1 MWYNEKQLGSK
12 MKLGIL
18 DIAGICFIV
27 LKLTGV
33 IDWTWE
39 QVLSVPIIVF
49 IIGFVEGLIEYF
61 TKQNE
66 EKE

>member
-1 MWYNEKQLGSK
+1 

-61 TKQNE
+61 MKKQETKE
-66 EKE
+66 

>member
-1 MWYNEKQLGSK
+1 

-33 IDWTWE
+33 IGWTWE
-39 QVLSVPIIVF
+39 QVLSLPIILF
-49 IIGFVEGLIEYF
+49 TIGFVEGVIEF
-61 TKQNE
+61 FMKNQE

>member
-1 MWYNEKQLGSK
+1 

-33 IDWTWE
+33 IGWTWE
-39 QVLSVPIIVF
+39 QVLCLPVILF
-49 IIGFVEGLIEYF
+49 TLGFVEGVIEVF
-61 TKQNE
+61 MKKQETKE
-66 EKE
+66 

>member
-1 MWYNEKQLGSK
+1 

-49 IIGFVEGLIEYF
+49 IIGFFEGLIEYF
-61 TKQNE
+61 MKNQE

>member
-1 MWYNEKQLGSK
+1 VGEEQ

-33 IDWTWE
+33 IGWTWE
-39 QVLSVPIIVF
+39 QVLSLPIILF
-49 IIGFVEGLIEYF
+49 TIGFVEGVIEF
-61 TKQNE
+61 FMKNQE

>member
-1 MWYNEKQLGSK
+1 

-27 LKLTGV
+27 LKLIGV

-61 TKQNE
+61 MKNRRQKND
-66 EKE
+66 

>member
-1 MWYNEKQLGSK
+1 

-39 QVLSVPIIVF
+39 QVLSLPIILF
-49 IIGFVEGLIEYF
+49 TIGFVEGVIEF
-61 TKQNE
+61 FMKK
-66 EKE
+66 KEAKE

>member
-1 MWYNEKQLGSK
+1 

>member
-1 MWYNEKQLGSK
+1 

-39 QVLSVPIIVF
+39 QVLSVPIIVS
-49 IIGFVEGLIEYF
+49 IIGFVEGFIEYF
-61 TKQNE
+61 MKNQE

>member
-1 MWYNEKQLGSK
+1 

-39 QVLSVPIIVF
+39 QVLSVPIILF
-49 IIGFVEGLIEYF
+49 TLGFVEGVIEVF
-61 TKQNE
+61 MKKQETKE
-66 EKE
+66 

>member
-1 MWYNEKQLGSK
+1 

-61 TKQNE
+61 MKNQE

>member
-1 MWYNEKQLGSK
+1 

-33 IDWTWE
+33 INWTWE
-39 QVLSVPIIVF
+39 QVLSLPIILF
-49 IIGFVEGLIEYF
+49 TIGFVEGVIEF
-61 TKQNE
+61 FMKKKEVKNE
-66 EKE
+66 TL

>member
-1 MWYNEKQLGSK
+1 

-49 IIGFVEGLIEYF
+49 TIGFVEGVIEF
-61 TKQNE
+61 FMKKQETKE
-66 EKE
+66 

>member
-1 MWYNEKQLGSK
+1 

-33 IDWTWE
+33 IGWTWE
-39 QVLSVPIIVF
+39 QVLSLPIILF
-49 IIGFVEGLIEYF
+49 TIGFVEGVIEYF

-66 EKE
+66 KLK

>member
-1 MWYNEKQLGSK
+1 

-39 QVLSVPIIVF
+39 QVLSLPIILF
-49 IIGFVEGLIEYF
+49 TLGFVEGVIEVF
-61 TKQNE
+61 MKKQE
-66 EKE
+66 ELK

>member
-1 MWYNEKQLGSK
+1 

-18 DIAGICFIV
+18 DYASIILII

-33 IDWTWE
+33 IAWTWE
-39 QVLSVPIIVF
+39 QVLCLPIILMT
-49 IIGFVEGLIEYF
+49 IGFVEGLIEYF

-66 EKE
+66 KLK

>member
-1 MWYNEKQLGSK
+1 

-18 DIAGICFIV
+18 DYASIILII

-33 IDWTWE
+33 INWTWE

-66 EKE
+66 KLK

>member
-1 MWYNEKQLGSK
+1 

-39 QVLSVPIIVF
+39 QVLSFPIILF
-49 IIGFVEGLIEYF
+49 TIGFVEGVIEF
-61 TKQNE
+61 FMKKQE
-66 EKE
+66 ELK

>member
-1 MWYNEKQLGSK
+1 

-39 QVLSVPIIVF
+39 QVLSLPIILF
-49 IIGFVEGLIEYF
+49 TLGFVEGVIEVF
-61 TKQNE
+61 MKKQETKE
-66 EKE
+66 

>member
-1 MWYNEKQLGSK
+1 

-18 DIAGICFIV
+18 DIFGICFIV

>member
-1 MWYNEKQLGSK
+1 

-33 IDWTWE
+33 IYWTWE

-61 TKQNE
+61 MKKQETKE
-66 EKE
+66 

>member
-1 MWYNEKQLGSK
+1 

-39 QVLSVPIIVF
+39 QVLSLPIILF
-49 IIGFVEGLIEYF
+49 TLGFVEGVIEYF

>member
-1 MWYNEKQLGSK
+1 

-49 IIGFVEGLIEYF
+49 TIGFVEGLIEYF
-61 TKQNE
+61 MKKQE
-66 EKE
+66 ELK

>member
-1 MWYNEKQLGSK
+1 

-66 EKE
+66 EKELNYFK

>member
-1 MWYNEKQLGSK
+1 

-39 QVLSVPIIVF
+39 QVLSVPIILF
-49 IIGFVEGLIEYF
+49 TLGFVEGVIEVF
-61 TKQNE
+61 MKKQE
-66 EKE
+66 ELK

>member
-1 MWYNEKQLGSK
+1 

-39 QVLSVPIIVF
+39 QVLSVPIILF
-49 IIGFVEGLIEYF
+49 TLGFVEGVIEVF
-61 TKQNE
+61 MKKQETK
-66 EKE
+66 K

>member
-1 MWYNEKQLGSK
+1 

-39 QVLSVPIIVF
+39 QVLCLPIILMT
-49 IIGFVEGLIEYF
+49 IGFVEGVIEF
-61 TKQNE
+61 FMKKQE
-66 EKE
+66 ELK

>member
-1 MWYNEKQLGSK
+1 

-33 IDWTWE
+33 IGWTWE
-39 QVLSVPIIVF
+39 QVLSLPIILF
-49 IIGFVEGLIEYF
+49 TIGFVEGVIEF
-61 TKQNE
+61 FMKK
-66 EKE
+66 KEAKE

>member
-1 MWYNEKQLGSK
+1 

-49 IIGFVEGLIEYF
+49 IIGFVEGVIEVF
-61 TKQNE
+61 MKKQE
-66 EKE
+66 ELK

>member
-1 MWYNEKQLGSK
+1 

-18 DIAGICFIV
+18 DYASIILII

-33 IDWTWE
+33 IAWTWE
-39 QVLSVPIIVF
+39 QVLCLPIILMT
-49 IIGFVEGLIEYF
+49 IGFVEGLIEYF

-66 EKE
+66 ELK

>member
-1 MWYNEKQLGSK
+1 

-66 EKE
+66 KLK

>member
-1 MWYNEKQLGSK
+1 

-66 EKE
+66 ELK

>member
-1 MWYNEKQLGSK
+1 

-39 QVLSVPIIVF
+39 QVLSLPIILF
-49 IIGFVEGLIEYF
+49 TIGFVEGVIEYF
-61 TKQNE
+61 MKKQE
-66 EKE
+66 ELK

>member
-1 MWYNEKQLGSK
+1 

-39 QVLSVPIIVF
+39 QVLSLPIILF
-49 IIGFVEGLIEYF
+49 TIGFVEGVIEYF

-66 EKE
+66 KLK

>member
-1 MWYNEKQLGSK
+1 

-33 IDWTWE
+33 IGWTWE
-39 QVLSVPIIVF
+39 QVLSLPIILF
-49 IIGFVEGLIEYF
+49 TIGFVEGVIEVF
-61 TKQNE
+61 MKKQE
-66 EKE
+66 ELK

>member
-1 MWYNEKQLGSK
+1 

-61 TKQNE
+61 MKNRRQKND
-66 EKE
+66 

>member
-1 MWYNEKQLGSK
+1 

-27 LKLTGV
+27 LKLAGV

-61 TKQNE
+61 MKKQETKE
-66 EKE
+66 

>member
-1 MWYNEKQLGSK
+1 

-49 IIGFVEGLIEYF
+49 IIGFVEGFIEYF
-61 TKQNE
+61 MKNQE

>member
-1 MWYNEKQLGSK
+1 

-18 DIAGICFIV
+18 DYASIILII

-66 EKE
+66 KLK